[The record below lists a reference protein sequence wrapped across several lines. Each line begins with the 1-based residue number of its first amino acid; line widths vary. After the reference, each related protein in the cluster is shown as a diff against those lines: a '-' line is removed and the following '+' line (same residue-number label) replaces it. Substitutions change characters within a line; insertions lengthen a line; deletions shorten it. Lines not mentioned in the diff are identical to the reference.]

1 MLVHEKNTNVY
12 TMYART
18 AEDKAKWIEIL
29 REALVIYL
37 QINLLLVFVNFN
49 YKIFCEFKYV
59 IYRFGELFGNFLS
72 AKDFLLALSSYLQ
85 ILVFFC

>member
-37 QINLLLVFVNFN
+37 QILVTF
-49 YKIFCEFKYV
+49 Y
-59 IYRFGELFGNFLS
+59 
-72 AKDFLLALSSYLQ
+72 
-85 ILVFFC
+85 